1 MCVYIS
7 CIMYLHVVVGVWKVC
22 GGCVCV
28 SVCMCMCMV
37 ADINLE
43 GVFGVCVS
51 T

>member
-1 MCVYIS
+1 MCIH
-7 CIMYLHVVVGVWKVC
+7 IIFTHVWKVC
-22 GGCVCV
+22 GVCVCV

>member
-1 MCVYIS
+1 MGGVY
-7 CIMYLHVVVGVWKVC
+7 VC
-22 GGCVCV
+22 L
-28 SVCMCMCMV
+28 VCMCMCMV